1 MTVLSK
7 VNEFN
12 LDYDLSK
19 NLECVCEIKNQV
31 LILCITYFD
40 RLNEHL
46 F

>member
-12 LDYDLSK
+12 VTYFPFK
-19 NLECVCEIKNQV
+19 NMECVCEIKNQV
-31 LILCITYFD
+31 PILCITHFD
-40 RLNEHL
+40 RFNKHV